1 MNFASA
7 FLKVPALLLFAAA
20 SQASAATPQSPTAI
34 VEDLDGHP
42 DGVQLMDYVTPGEV
56 IKLGPKDTLIL
67 GYLTS
72 CKRETIVGGTVT
84 VGKDQSDIAGGNVQR
99 TTSQCGGG
107 NLTLNSQLADKS
119 AAMAFR
125 QVPQDA
131 AKKQA
136 EPQITLYGRSPLIEL
151 KPIGALVIERIDNPG
166 ERHDFVLGDSHIQHG
181 KFLDLAASGVSLQ
194 PGGIYKARIGVQE
207 IVFKVDA
214 EAQTGWSPV
223 AGRLLRLQPQ
233 PN

>member
-1 MNFASA
+1 MNFANTFVGAS
-7 FLKVPALLLFAAA
+7 ALLVLAAVPVGPVFAAA
-20 SQASAATPQSPTAI
+20 PSPAAI

-42 DGVQLMDYVTPGEV
+42 DGIQLMDYVTPGEV
-56 IKLGPKDTLIL
+56 IKLGPRDTLVL

-84 VGKDQSDIAGGNVQR
+84 VGKDQSDIAGGQVQR
-99 TTSQCGGG
+99 TTSQCAGG
-107 NLTLNSQLADKS
+107 NLTLNSQTADKS

-136 EPQITLYGRSPLIEL
+136 EPQVTLYGRSPIIEL

-166 ERHDFVLGDSHIQHG
+166 ERHDFVLGDAHILHG
-181 KFLDLAASGVSLQ
+181 KFLDLAASGVALQ
-194 PGGIYKARIGVQE
+194 PGGVYRARIGVQE
-207 IVFKVDA
+207 IVFKVDSD
-214 EAQTGWSPV
+214 AQSGWSPIP
-223 AGRLLRLQPQ
+223 GRLLRLQP
-233 PN
+233 N